1 MLFLSFRSGLQLR
14 EALMARQNRRDIFD
28 PNEVGAFHAVQRTV
42 RRAWLCGMDPLSGK
56 SFDHRRTCIQNRL
69 QELAASFGIDCLSF
83 AVMVNHVHVILR
95 NRPDVVAGW
104 SDEEVAQRWWQLF
117 PLRKN
122 KDKTA
127 AVPTESELK
136 LFMSPARSKQLRSRL
151 SDISWWMRAL
161 AEPIARRSN
170 SEDKCTGRFWEGR
183 FKCQKLA
190 DETAILACSAYV
202 DLNPVRAGV
211 AEVPEESQY
220 TSVYERVQA
229 EKASRKDKARA
240 KVRRR
245 QVSRSRSPVASDGG
259 QAAYVRGDDWL
270 TPVTVDERS
279 AAYRGAMPSKT
290 GKRASDKGFLGISF
304 ELYLKL
310 LDWTGRQIRRDNK
323 KGRIPSDLAPIL
335 ERVGLSGELWCDL
348 VKRFGKI
355 FKRVAGTPES
365 LAQEAI
371 RRGQSGYRTG
381 GSPLPA

>member
-1 MLFLSFRSGLQLR
+1 
-14 EALMARQNRRDIFD
+14 MARQNRRDIFD

-56 SFDHRRTCIQNRL
+56 SFEHRRTWIQNRL

-229 EKASRKDKARA
+229 EKASRKEKARA

-245 QVSRSRSPVASDGG
+245 QGRYKGPSIYVLRRFAHFGKLSRFSVHFDPVCNCG
-259 QAAYVRGDDWL
+259 RLLWL
-270 TPVTVDERS
+270 
-279 AAYRGAMPSKT
+279 
-290 GKRASDKGFLGISF
+290 
-304 ELYLKL
+304 
-310 LDWTGRQIRRDNK
+310 
-323 KGRIPSDLAPIL
+323 GRIDAIFSTRMRLELFMPFREPCAARGSVEWIL
-335 ERVGLSGELWCDL
+335 SPANRSSIVGRGSKIDCKNLPPALEL
-348 VKRFGKI
+348 I
-355 FKRVAGTPES
+355 A
-365 LAQEAI
+365 
-371 RRGQSGYRTG
+371 Y
-381 GSPLPA
+381 PLL

>member
-1 MLFLSFRSGLQLR
+1 
-14 EALMARQNRRDIFD
+14 MARQNRRDIFD
-28 PNEVGAFHAVQRTV
+28 PSEVGAFHAVQRTV
-42 RRAWLCGMDPLSGK
+42 RRAWLCGTDPVSGK
-56 SFDHRRTCIQNRL
+56 SFEHRRAWIQDRL

-104 SDEEVAQRWWQLF
+104 SDEEVARRWWQLF

-122 KDKTA
+122 KDKSAT
-127 AVPTESELK
+127 VPTESELK
-136 LFMSPARSKQLRSRL
+136 LFMTPVRCKQLRGRL

-211 AEVPEESQY
+211 AEVPEESRY

-229 EKASRKDKARA
+229 EKANRKEKARA
-240 KVRRR
+240 KVRKR
-245 QVSRSRSPVASDGG
+245 QGSRNRSRIATNAG
-259 QAAYVRGDDWL
+259 QVTYVRGDDWL

-290 GKRASDKGFLGISF
+290 GKRASDKGFLGMSF

-323 KGRIPSDLAPIL
+323 KGRIPSELAPIL
-335 ERVGLSGELWCDL
+335 ERIGLSGELWCDV

-381 GSPLPA
+381 RSPLLA

>member
-1 MLFLSFRSGLQLR
+1 
-14 EALMARQNRRDIFD
+14 MARQNRRDIFD
-28 PNEVGAFHAVQRTV
+28 PNEVGVYHSVQRTV
-42 RRAWLCGMDPLSGK
+42 RRAWLCGLDPLSGK
-56 SFDHRRTCIQNRL
+56 SFEHRRTWIQDRL
-69 QELAASFGIDCLSF
+69 QELSASFGIDCLSF

-104 SDEEVAQRWWQLF
+104 SDEQVARRWWQLF

-127 AVPTESELK
+127 AVPTDSELK
-136 LFMSPARSKQLRSRL
+136 LFMTPARSKQLRSRL

-211 AEVPEESQY
+211 AEGPEESQY
-220 TSVYERVQA
+220 TSVYERIQA
-229 EKASRKDKARA
+229 EKASQKERARA
-240 KVRRR
+240 KVRKR
-245 QVSRSRSPVASDGG
+245 QVSRSRSKVAASES
-259 QAAYVRGDDWL
+259 QAAYVRSDDWL

-279 AAYRGAMPSKT
+279 AAYRGAMPSET
-290 GKRASDKGFLGISF
+290 GKRASDKGFLGMSF
-304 ELYLKL
+304 ALYLKL

-323 KGRIPSDLAPIL
+323 QGRIPSDLAPIL

-348 VKRFGKI
+348 VNRFGKI

-371 RRGQSGYRTG
+371 RRGQSGYRTS